1 MDYFSKN
8 LEMRALKTKSAR
20 EVAQFIYEDI
30 ICRWGSPDIIITD
43 QGREFCNAINDELM
57 ERAHCKH
64 RITSSYHPQSNGLV
78 ERQNRTT
85 TNFLLKNMDCQ
96 DDWVDMIPT
105 MMGSHRHTVHSTTN
119 IDPSAILLGCKPT
132 LATDMLLRSE
142 DYFNRE
148 LQDEEIE
155 EIENGNYTEILKQLN
170 FVRQSVFNTTSQNI
184 SMAQVSQK
192 KYYDIRHSRNFKF
205 AKNDIVI
212 KFLPRNSERKGGKL
226 EDKFSGPYVIDEITD
241 LGIARLRTFK
251 GKVLKK
257 GVPIKQLQKYNK
269 EDDKGNYSNTSSDTE
284 NEDQQRKRRRVSP
297 DSESSKSVTPA
308 KQDQPSV
315 KQSVTPTKQ
324 DQPSVK
330 QSVTPAKQDQPSVK
344 QSVTPTKQDQL
355 SVKQSVTP
363 AKQDQPSVKQS
374 VTPAK
379 QDQPSVKQSVNQN
392 TINDKES
399 FTQKPKSHASTKHNK
414 KKKIILTSM
423 KSQITQIEGGI
434 KKLQP
439 QKKKFLFQNFTNQKE
454 ITETEIELCDT
465 LPDLDDKNEDK
476 VCVEL
481 CDTPNTLPDLHQ
493 QNNQQTNGH
502 ETQITVSQPEIQ
514 ETGFYEG
521 DPVLFFPITN
531 STRRNICPF
540 FSLFHVKGVLRQ
552 MPDYKLGGTG
562 HGVIPPTKCFVING
576 DGNCYFRAVSF
587 ILTGVEKH
595 HFVVRQ
601 AICGFIAIHY
611 DDLNLFLAKY
621 KDGEAYLK
629 DTKMRE
635 NSMWGTELE
644 IIATATMAK
653 RDVIVYNHTGYLRY
667 QNPFAQKQT
676 IECFFIDNRSGG
688 HFNVIL
694 EI

>member
-1 MDYFSKN
+1 M
-8 LEMRALKTKSAR
+8 
-20 EVAQFIYEDI
+20 
-30 ICRWGSPDIIITD
+30 
-43 QGREFCNAINDELM
+43 
-57 ERAHCKH
+57 
-64 RITSSYHPQSNGLV
+64 
-78 ERQNRTT
+78 
-85 TNFLLKNMDCQ
+85 
-96 DDWVDMIPT
+96 
-105 MMGSHRHTVHSTTN
+105 
-119 IDPSAILLGCKPT
+119 
-132 LATDMLLRSE
+132 
-142 DYFNRE
+142 
-148 LQDEEIE
+148 
-155 EIENGNYTEILKQLN
+155 
-170 FVRQSVFNTTSQNI
+170 
-184 SMAQVSQK
+184 
-192 KYYDIRHSRNFKF
+192 
-205 AKNDIVI
+205 I

-241 LGIARLRTFK
+241 LGIARLHTFK

-269 EDDKGNYSNTSSDTE
+269 EDDEGNYSNTSSDTE
-284 NEDQQRKRRRVSP
+284 NEDQQRKRRCVSP

-315 KQSVTPTKQ
+315 KQSVT
-324 DQPSVK
+324 
-330 QSVTPAKQDQPSVK
+330 
-344 QSVTPTKQDQL
+344 
-355 SVKQSVTP
+355 
-363 AKQDQPSVKQS
+363 
-374 VTPAK
+374 
-379 QDQPSVKQSVNQN
+379 QN

-399 FTQKPKSHASTKHNK
+399 FTQTPTSHASTKHNK
-414 KKKIILTSM
+414 KKKIILTPM
-423 KSQITQIEGGI
+423 KSPITQIKGGI

-439 QKKKFLFQNFTNQKE
+439 QKRKFLFQNFTNQKE

-481 CDTPNTLPDLHQ
+481 CDTPNTLPDLHE
-493 QNNQQTNGH
+493 QNNQQTNRH
-502 ETQITVSQPEIQ
+502 ETQKTVSQPEIQ

-540 FSLFHVKGVLRQ
+540 FGLFDVNGVLRQ

-562 HGVIPPTKCFVING
+562 QGVKPPTKCFVING

-587 ILTGVEKH
+587 ILTGVEKY

-601 AICGFIAIHY
+601 AICDFIAIHY

-635 NSMWGTELE
+635 NSTWGTELE

-667 QNPFAQKQT
+667 QNPFAQKQS
-676 IECFFIDNRSGG
+676 IECFFIDNRAGG